1 VRIEFTKTDLAGF
14 LLWGTLWGTYK
25 WDLSWVRVIGFVG
38 MARWTPFWFHRF
50 DQKLEANQTVEATL
64 QREEPS

>member
-1 VRIEFTKTDLAGF
+1 
-14 LLWGTLWGTYK
+14 
-25 WDLSWVRVIGFVG
+25 VIGFVG
-38 MARWTPFWFHRF
+38 MARWTPFWFHQF